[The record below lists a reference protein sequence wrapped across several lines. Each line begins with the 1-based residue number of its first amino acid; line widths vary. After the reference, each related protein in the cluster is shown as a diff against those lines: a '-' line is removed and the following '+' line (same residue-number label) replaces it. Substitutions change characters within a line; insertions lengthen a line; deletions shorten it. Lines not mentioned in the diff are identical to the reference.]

1 MYGDLAAVQDL
12 SFRVLPGEVVG
23 LVGPNGAGKTTT
35 LHCLAGI
42 TVPTRGRIRVAGH
55 DLAADPVAAKSA
67 LAFVP
72 DEPHLFE
79 YLTVEEH
86 LRFVARLYR
95 VADVER
101 RVPGVL
107 REMELEDRRGALPEE
122 LSRGMK
128 QKLAIACALIHEPK
142 ALLLDEPLTGLD
154 PVGIRRMKAT
164 ILDHARA
171 GAAVILSSHLL
182 HLVEEICTRVLIMRR
197 GRVLA
202 FGTIAEI
209 VAARPDLAGLKLED
223 VFLGLVG
230 QDGPDEDVTGPL
242 GYLAARSTRNR
253 LARQLR
259 RLRTPRYAVALAA
272 GPGLPLGDRCQ
283 TAAWLRAAGREPRD
297 GRASRGGR
305 RDGSFSLWTWIFG
318 ADRRAL
324 AFSRAEVT
332 WLFPA
337 PVTRRAAHPIQ
348 AAPRPGRHPVQ
359 RSPVDLSAVAGA
371 GPVPGHGGARAPSGS
386 CSPPWP
392 CTAWAS
398 RCSGAAWWSTAPWRS
413 GPARSR

>member
-1 MYGDLAAVQDL
+1 MIEAEGLHKVYGDLAAVQDL

-55 DLAADPVAAKSA
+55 DLAADPVSAKSA

-95 VADVER
+95 VPDVAQR
-101 RVPGVL
+101 IPGVL
-107 REMELEDRRGALPEE
+107 RELELEDRRGALPEE

-128 QKLAIACALIHEPK
+128 QKLAIACALIHDPK

-209 VAARPDLAGLKLED
+209 VAARPDLAGRRLED
-223 VFLGLVG
+223 VFLELVG
-230 QDGPDEDVTGPL
+230 QDG
-242 GYLAARSTRNR
+242 
-253 LARQLR
+253 
-259 RLRTPRYAVALAA
+259 
-272 GPGLPLGDRCQ
+272 
-283 TAAWLRAAGREPRD
+283 
-297 GRASRGGR
+297 
-305 RDGSFSLWTWIFG
+305 
-318 ADRRAL
+318 
-324 AFSRAEVT
+324 AEE
-332 WLFPA
+332 
-337 PVTRRAAHPIQ
+337 
-348 AAPRPGRHPVQ
+348 G
-359 RSPVDLSAVAGA
+359 
-371 GPVPGHGGARAPSGS
+371 
-386 CSPPWP
+386 
-392 CTAWAS
+392 
-398 RCSGAAWWSTAPWRS
+398 
-413 GPARSR
+413 